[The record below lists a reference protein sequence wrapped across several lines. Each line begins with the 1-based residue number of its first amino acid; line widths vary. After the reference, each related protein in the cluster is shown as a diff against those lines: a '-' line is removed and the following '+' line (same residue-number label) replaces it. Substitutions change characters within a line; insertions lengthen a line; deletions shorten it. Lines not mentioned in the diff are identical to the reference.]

1 MKTYTIRDRLS
12 SDLPPLGDPYAMPR
26 YLLQFAISEERTF
39 TFMYDRLMWQRAYI
53 LSRMPNFYR
62 TINAGMQ
69 FSVTAEK
76 VVTECTLTIK
86 RVK

>member
-12 SDLPPLGDPYAMPR
+12 GDLPPLGDPYAMPR

-39 TFMYDRLMWQRAYI
+39 TFMYDRLMWQRAVS
-53 LSRMPNFYR
+53 LRQKTCFNK
-62 TINAGMQ
+62 INRAGMQ
-69 FSVTAEK
+69 FSVTVEK